1 MYADFFRKMG
11 WKQVGTL
18 SESGQELPEY
28 HILLQDYLSIKGIT
42 IAVKRKILRAAQT
55 FDLSQVTDLY
65 FDKCNLW
72 LDFLSTS
79 NEWVKDYGWTPHI
92 IISALVY
99 M

>member
-65 FDKCNLW
+65 LINVTCGLIFFQLPM
-72 LDFLSTS
+72 
-79 NEWVKDYGWTPHI
+79 NE
-92 IISALVY
+92 
-99 M
+99 